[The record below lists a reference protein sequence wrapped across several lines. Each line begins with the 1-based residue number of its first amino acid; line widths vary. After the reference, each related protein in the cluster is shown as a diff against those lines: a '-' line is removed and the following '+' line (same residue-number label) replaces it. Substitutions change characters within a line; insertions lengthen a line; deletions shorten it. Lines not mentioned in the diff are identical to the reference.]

1 LTPLILVIIGAI
13 GLMLAGVPVAFAFAL
28 AGFLLCIIYG
38 IDLSG
43 AVHGAFKRLNMF
55 ALLALPLFI
64 LLGTVMSHSG
74 LARRLADFVN
84 AIVGRIRGGL
94 GVVLIVSNA
103 LFGAISGVATSALA
117 TLGTIMIPE
126 MERVGYPRGYSTG
139 LAVSSSVLSLLIPPS
154 TSMIIFG
161 IAGRVSIP
169 LLFAATLIPG
179 IILTVILSII
189 NIIMCRNIPTIQVP
203 PKISFAEQSKN
214 IARTG
219 GRAFFV
225 LLLPLVILG
234 GIYGGV
240 FTPTEAAG
248 VAVVYALFAGLFVY
262 RTLNLRTMCRA
273 LIGAGNLTGCIVIV
287 FFFFFVLSR
296 VLIIEE
302 IPSRMVAALL
312 SITEN
317 KLLLLLIFNV
327 VLFVTG
333 MFMDDCSGLILSAI
347 VYLPVATA
355 IGIDPLHFGAIVGV
369 NLGMGLITP
378 PVAPLLYLG
387 GVVGGGLPLKEY
399 FKPAMYCIIFGF
411 LPVLLL
417 TTYIPALSLT
427 LPHLII
433 AMRG

>member
-1 LTPLILVIIGAI
+1 MAPLILVIIGAI

-28 AGFLLCIIYG
+28 AGFLLCTIYG

-64 LLGTVMSHSG
+64 LLGTLMSHGG
-74 LARRLADFVN
+74 LARRLIDFVD
-84 AIVGRIRGGL
+84 AIVGRVRGGL
-94 GVVLIVSNA
+94 GIALIVSNT

-117 TLGTIMIPE
+117 TIGTIMIPE
-126 MERVGYPRGYSTG
+126 MERKGYPRGYSTG
-139 LAVSSSVLSLLIPPS
+139 FAISSSVLSLLIPPS

-179 IILTVILSII
+179 IILTVILCII

-203 PKISFAEQSKN
+203 PQISFAEQSKN

-219 GRAFFV
+219 GGAFFI
-225 LLLPLVILG
+225 LLLPLVVLG

-240 FTPTEAAG
+240 FTPTEAAA
-248 VAVVYALFAGLFVY
+248 VATVYALFIGFFVY
-262 RTLNLRTMCRA
+262 RTLNFRKTCSA

-287 FFFFFVLSR
+287 FFFFFILSR

-302 IPSRMVAALL
+302 IPSLMVTFLFGI
-312 SITEN
+312 SEN
-317 KLLLLLIFNV
+317 IIILLLIMNV
-327 VLFVTG
+327 VLLVTG
-333 MFMDDCSGLILSAI
+333 MLMDDCSGLILSAI
-347 VYLPVATA
+347 IYLPVARA
-355 IGIDPLHFGAIVGV
+355 IGLDPLHFGAIVGV
-369 NLGMGLITP
+369 NLGMGLISP
-378 PVAPLLYLG
+378 PVAPLLYMG

-399 FKPAMYCIIFGF
+399 FRPAMYSMIFGF
-411 LPVLLL
+411 VPVILL

-427 LPHLII
+427 LPHLITTM
-433 AMRG
+433 AR